1 MEALILEKNV
11 LLHVMRKSPTPRETI
26 RLTAILIY
34 KKRPKSVLGFEPGL
48 PRQIAITLPLV
59 PPRHCFSR
67 TIQERTRRRV
77 IITFHRANELTTTF
91 ELTTARHLFNGAT
104 PRTSIIP
111 SILKTSPKSKNGSG
125 KEKKKPMLSPG
136 NDALIVDTYKN

>member
-1 MEALILEKNV
+1 M
-11 LLHVMRKSPTPRETI
+11 T
-26 RLTAILIY
+26 
-34 KKRPKSVLGFEPGL
+34 
-48 PRQIAITLPLV
+48 
-59 PPRHCFSR
+59 R

-91 ELTTARHLFNGAT
+91 ELTTARHLFSVAAST

-111 SILKTSPKSKNGSG
+111 SILKTSPKSKN

-136 NDALIVDTYKN
+136 KGLFNPIEIRIELRVKSEALMQGARELTEGKATSDSAQ